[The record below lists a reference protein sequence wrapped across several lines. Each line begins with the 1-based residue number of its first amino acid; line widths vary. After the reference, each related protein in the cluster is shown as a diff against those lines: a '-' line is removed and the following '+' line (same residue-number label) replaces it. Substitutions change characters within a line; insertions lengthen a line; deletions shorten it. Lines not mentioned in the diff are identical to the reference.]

1 MGKATMR
8 LSEEDSMEQA
18 ELAYREALPLIEA
31 MTRKAGME
39 RTERDDV
46 LQRVAVVLV
55 EKAAHY
61 DPSRGTRRMWAMG
74 IARNILLDAL
84 RAAREERRRFEP
96 DRRLSEIPSGDL
108 TPEET
113 LRARESLAILSEA
126 VRVEHRRVFELDA
139 LAHTAREIGRILD
152 VPKSTAEWRL
162 LEVRE
167 DLDEALRAMGEDR
180 KSVTRVRAILFPWP
194 GLAGGPPV
202 LSMAAKIVRW
212 ILGSLKRWAA
222 TPAFAAAGVIGLGIG
237 AVAAVRD
244 AGAQQGSPMAA
255 GETAGVGRSPPD
267 EASITPPSPTVE
279 SGSSP
284 DDGAASSSPSKD
296 RRERPDHAQRRP
308 SGSQWPPALRAA
320 GRRKWMLSRAIL
332 SLAREGRSISLCE
345 RALLQREEEPHK
357 NVKTEHPDHPSP

>member
-1 MGKATMR
+1 
-8 LSEEDSMEQA
+8 MEQA

-61 DPSRGTRRMWAMG
+61 DPSLGTRRMWAMG

-162 LEVRE
+162 KEVRE

-180 KSVTRVRAILFPWP
+180 KSVTRVRAFLFPWP
-194 GLAGGPPV
+194 GLAGGPSSLSGTVTPAPV
-202 LSMAAKIVRW
+202 PSMAAKIVRW
-212 ILGSLKRWAA
+212 ILGTLKRWAT

-237 AVAAVRD
+237 AVAVVRD
-244 AGAQQGSPMAA
+244 AGAQQGSPMTA
-255 GETAGVGRSPPD
+255 GETAGVGREPPD
-267 EASITPPSPTVE
+267 EASITPPSPTAE

-284 DDGAASSSPSKD
+284 DVGPAPSSPSKD
-296 RRERPDHAQRRP
+296 RRERPDH
-308 SGSQWPPALRAA
+308 ALRAA

-345 RALLQREEEPHK
+345 HAPLQREEEPQK
-357 NVKTEHPDHPSP
+357 NVKTERPDHPLP